1 MAAWGYQFYLLVLK
15 VSLTRSL
22 RSIVRDSFQHE
33 KIKLVSPSGH
43 VMSSISSL
51 KYLSPASNLQNIS
64 ANHYMLKH
72 GMICIYSIFKA
83 NPSSYIMLSTKNA
96 VKFSKPFCCLLLLS
110 GSSHPLVSTIEVEL
124 GELLKQLRKWRKEGE

>member
-1 MAAWGYQFYLLVLK
+1 MAAWGYEFYLLVLK

-33 KIKLVSPSGH
+33 KIKLVSPSEH

-64 ANHYMLKH
+64 ANHYRFNH

-110 GSSHPLVSTIEVEL
+110 GSSRPLVFTIQVEL

>member
-1 MAAWGYQFYLLVLK
+1 MAAWRYEFYLLVLK

-33 KIKLVSPSGH
+33 KIKLVSPSEH

-64 ANHYMLKH
+64 ANHYRFNH

-110 GSSHPLVSTIEVEL
+110 GSSHPLVSAIQVEL
-124 GELLKQLRKWRKEGE
+124 GELRKQLQKWRKEGE